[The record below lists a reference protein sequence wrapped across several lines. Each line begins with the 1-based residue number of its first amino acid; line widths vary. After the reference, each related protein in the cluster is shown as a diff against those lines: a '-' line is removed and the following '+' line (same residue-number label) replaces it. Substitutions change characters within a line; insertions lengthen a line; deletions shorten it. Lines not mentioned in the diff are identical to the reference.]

1 MLKKGAASDGL
12 CCAQFSS
19 NLQTRSTLLSSS
31 ETQGQLV
38 GSIKCSIL
46 QKTFTTNILSTRLTA
61 PGSPRMRCSRASRA
75 NYWSPIKIADWCVRL
90 FIYLRFFPT
99 NSWFALNTM
108 VYWETREV
116 TGRHKARTVV
126 LYQILFVAHRSVK
139 SWSLLHTLAENCLR
153 FPANSYH
160 MCSVRWS

>member
-1 MLKKGAASDGL
+1 MLKKCAASDGL

-61 PGSPRMRCSRASRA
+61 PGSPRMRCSRAGFPGKLLISHKNR
-75 NYWSPIKIADWCVRL
+75 RL
-90 FIYLRFFPT
+90 VCAFIYLFTFFSHKFVICVKHYGP
-99 NSWFALNTM
+99 

-116 TGRHKARTVV
+116 TGRHKARTADHG
-126 LYQILFVAHRSVK
+126 L
-139 SWSLLHTLAENCLR
+139 WSCIKFCLWQTDR
-153 FPANSYH
+153 
-160 MCSVRWS
+160 